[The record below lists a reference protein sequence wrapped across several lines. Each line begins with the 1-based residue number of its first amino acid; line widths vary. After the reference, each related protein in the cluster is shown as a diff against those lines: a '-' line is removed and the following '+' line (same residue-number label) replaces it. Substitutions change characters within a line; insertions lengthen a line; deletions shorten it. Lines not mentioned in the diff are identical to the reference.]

1 MGKIEKVLQLYYKDG
16 GINDAPF
23 PSSEDQIEIGA
34 FRYNATRMGGA
45 PTITATVMYPIC
57 LDDVWTDSV
66 YAKFN
71 GEKYYLKQT
80 PTSSYDNED
89 SRYKHSIELVSER
102 SILDDVYFFDVVT
115 DNTQGDDKPVSNSS
129 KVTFFGNV
137 YEFVKRL
144 NASLK
149 YSKVNYTV
157 VVDESEE
164 IPTEDKLVSFEDQFF
179 SNVLQEI
186 YNTYEVPYYFDG
198 RTIHIGYSKGDVV
211 IPDLEYGA
219 DNALLS
225 ITKTNANHKIVNRVT
240 GIGSPDNI
248 PYYYPNNSPKGAI
261 EAVVD
266 SKSNDFRVEISDIE
280 KFSNDIKVDGT
291 IVCNKTTISNLSES
305 LVRISENSEGRYQA
319 TNNTRS
325 RPRISTSFSCSKKAS
340 ATLRVKVTPIS
351 AKTATDRNGNSYGL
365 SIDQIDIGYAI
376 YINDGLSYSLS
387 KAKNITTVYEKNG
400 FSGFVNIDIP
410 SSGDYTIS
418 VELLAFYRSYTSTS
432 FSYTFDLRHEL
443 TFNDTFFWEYEEEP
457 IKIEKIG
464 LRTFGTPNDGDTITQ
479 KLVKYVNTSK
489 NLMPSIYRETDG
501 ANRFYNAVNEIYPFE
516 FVDGYELKDGEY
528 VGEDG
533 MVHHPDHY
541 EYKNP
546 FVEGRPKEHIIKID
560 DIKPTIEGVIN
571 SMGLRIDMFSEF
583 AYDDDDNDETL
594 PEEDSSDR
602 KFLHAYFFG
611 KLRKLDFNLF
621 DHAIE
626 QQPMTVSFTS
636 GDCGACNFEI
646 GVSDEFPNKNPVL
659 VNADGTLKRDSNG
672 RVICGQFQKI
682 KESELQDRQQDTINN
697 EVWIALKKEEETYG
711 ILMPKAPKFNVAG
724 EQIEA
729 GHRPKACD
737 NGKNNGDTFA
747 VLGIN
752 LPKPYILN
760 AEKKLE
766 GEIIRYLQENNEEK
780 FTFNINFSRIYFAE
794 NEDILKSLNE
804 NSKIR
809 LIYDNKP
816 YDLYVS
822 SFSYSMSDGDIL
834 PDIKVTLDDTLKVS
848 SNAIRNAINEVKSSL
863 GSNINEVANAV
874 AMQSRSYLSK
884 IEDDNAQGV
893 VNFSK
898 GITFGG
904 GGRVDV
910 LDENSAKLTID
921 YLEIKKKATFTSLE
935 IQEKSHVGG
944 QMLITPAAMRCSKV
958 EEFDNYYRCYFQ
970 TSGENGDEIFN
981 QFVVG
986 DQAICQ
992 TYNAW
997 VSKYY
1002 WRLVVGIGEN
1012 YIDLSKED
1020 CDEESGIPSEG
1031 DNIIQLGNQ
1040 VYPERQN
1047 AIVIAAY
1054 GDGSPYIIQYKGIN
1068 NFELPDDKIV
1078 TKLSSTENI
1087 FTGKVHMEMGSDGL
1101 GDMQEFVDLQTLAG
1115 KANTNATNAQS
1126 KANTAIATAD
1136 MAQQSADT
1144 ANKNA
1149 LQAGDAAN
1157 AATEKAEEA
1166 IGKAAAAQEGLD
1178 NMEIGGTNL
1187 LRNSGFTGDYLSEQL
1202 ADQKVLEG
1210 SAELYS
1216 SPLDHWNASSSVIV
1230 LDSTETISGK
1240 VANINGGTLSQK
1252 LYYKTVA
1259 GSDYVLS
1266 FRAKAA
1272 GSSSITIT
1280 LGDISRSVALSSDW
1294 NDYEVSIAV
1303 GIEANNFSISNTKCE
1318 IGNLKLEKGNKAS
1331 AWSASPL
1338 DNASD
1343 RAYYQ
1348 SMKYIQNAFEGAT
1361 DVFGGLV
1368 LTEQIQVGDYDSDKK
1383 EWVKMNGGMSGV
1395 YESDHDVAFW
1405 AGGTDKQA
1413 IETVMKYENDPTYQ
1427 PTKEELLSMANFVV
1441 THGGRAILND
1451 AIVRGTVYAKDG
1463 VFEGEIRANRGNFG
1477 DMHIVSSETW
1487 GDAGLEGKKVYD
1499 GTEVHTLELY
1509 PDYFEMS
1516 AKDTVSGTTEYKEWI
1531 RISPYYYVDR
1541 YDMEGMV
1548 ELYARKNRA
1557 AIHVRRGQFRGLH
1570 HDVLSTKEDRIVL
1583 YSWSPYVIIL
1593 TTAADGNK
1601 SVILPEDAE
1610 EGTTFHI
1617 INAYRSPIIIGT
1629 GFNGQEIVLN
1639 TDNGELSDGVGW
1651 NEDGPNNPYKIEAYF
1666 DGNLWYI
1673 CPIK

>member
-1 MGKIEKVLQLYYKDG
+1 L
-16 GINDAPF
+16 
-23 PSSEDQIEIGA
+23 
-34 FRYNATRMGGA
+34 
-45 PTITATVMYPIC
+45 
-57 LDDVWTDSV
+57 
-66 YAKFN
+66 
-71 GEKYYLKQT
+71 
-80 PTSSYDNED
+80 
-89 SRYKHSIELVSER
+89 
-102 SILDDVYFFDVVT
+102 
-115 DNTQGDDKPVSNSS
+115 
-129 KVTFFGNV
+129 
-137 YEFVKRL
+137 
-144 NASLK
+144 
-149 YSKVNYTV
+149 
-157 VVDESEE
+157 
-164 IPTEDKLVSFEDQFF
+164 
-179 SNVLQEI
+179 
-186 YNTYEVPYYFDG
+186 
-198 RTIHIGYSKGDVV
+198 
-211 IPDLEYGA
+211 
-219 DNALLS
+219 
-225 ITKTNANHKIVNRVT
+225 
-240 GIGSPDNI
+240 
-248 PYYYPNNSPKGAI
+248 
-261 EAVVD
+261 
-266 SKSNDFRVEISDIE
+266 
-280 KFSNDIKVDGT
+280 
-291 IVCNKTTISNLSES
+291 
-305 LVRISENSEGRYQA
+305 
-319 TNNTRS
+319 
-325 RPRISTSFSCSKKAS
+325 
-340 ATLRVKVTPIS
+340 
-351 AKTATDRNGNSYGL
+351 
-365 SIDQIDIGYAI
+365 
-376 YINDGLSYSLS
+376 
-387 KAKNITTVYEKNG
+387 
-400 FSGFVNIDIP
+400 
-410 SSGDYTIS
+410 
-418 VELLAFYRSYTSTS
+418 
-432 FSYTFDLRHEL
+432 
-443 TFNDTFFWEYEEEP
+443 
-457 IKIEKIG
+457 
-464 LRTFGTPNDGDTITQ
+464 
-479 KLVKYVNTSK
+479 
-489 NLMPSIYRETDG
+489 PSIYRETDG
-501 ANRFYNAVNEIYPFE
+501 ANRFYNAVNERYPFE
-516 FVDGYELKDGEY
+516 FVDGYKLKYGEY

-533 MVHHPDHY
+533 MVHHPDSY

-546 FVEGRPKEHIIKID
+546 FVEGRPKEHIVKID
-560 DIKPTIEGVIN
+560 DIKPTIEGVVN
-571 SMGLRIDMFSEF
+571 SMGLRMDMFSEF

-626 QQPMTVSFTS
+626 QQPMTISFTS

-646 GVSDEFPNKNPVL
+646 GVTDEFPKKNPVQ
-659 VNADGTLKRDSNG
+659 VNADGTLKRDEKG
-672 RVICGQFQKI
+672 RVVCGQFAPI
-682 KESELQDRQQDTINN
+682 KESQCQPRQQDTINN

-711 ILMPKAPKFNVAG
+711 ILMPKAPKFNGAG

-737 NGKNNGDTFA
+737 KGKNNGDTFA

-752 LPKPYILN
+752 LPKPYVLN

-794 NEDILKSLNE
+794 NEDVLKSLNE
-804 NSKIR
+804 NSKVR

-874 AMQSRSYLSK
+874 AMQKRSYVSK

-898 GITFGG
+898 GIIFGG

-944 QMLITPAAMRCSKV
+944 QMLITPAAMRCSRV

-981 QFVVG
+981 QFAVG

-1002 WRLVVGIGEN
+1002 WRLVVGIGED
-1012 YIDLSKED
+1012 YIDLSKTE
-1020 CDEESGIPSEG
+1020 CDKESGIPSEG
-1031 DNIIQLGNQ
+1031 DKIIQLGNQ
-1040 VYPERQN
+1040 VDAERQN
-1047 AIVIAAY
+1047 AIVVAAY
-1054 GDGSPYIIQYKGIN
+1054 GDDSPYIIQYKGIDS
-1068 NFELPDDKIV
+1068 FELSKEKMI
-1078 TKLSSTENI
+1078 TKLASDENI
-1087 FTGKVHMEMGSDGL
+1087 FKGKVHMEIGSDGL

-1115 KANTNATNAQS
+1115 KANTNATNAQN
-1126 KANTAIATAD
+1126 KANTAISTAD

-1149 LQAGDAAN
+1149 LQAGEAAN

-1202 ADQKVLEG
+1202 ADEKVLEG
-1210 SAELYS
+1210 AAELYS

-1266 FRAKAA
+1266 FRAKAS

-1280 LGDISRSVALSSDW
+1280 LGNTSKSIALSSNW
-1294 NDYEVSIAV
+1294 NDYEVAIAV
-1303 GIEANNFSISNTKCE
+1303 GIDANNFSISNTKCS

-1361 DVFGGLV
+1361 DIKGGLV
-1368 LTEQIQVGDYDSDKK
+1368 LTEQIWVGDYDTDNKN
-1383 EWVKMNGGMSGV
+1383 WVKMNGGMSGV

-1405 AGGTDKQA
+1405 AGGNINQA
-1413 IETVMKYENDPTYQ
+1413 IETVMMYENDPTFQ
-1427 PTKEELLSMANFVV
+1427 PTEEQLASMANFVV

-1463 VFEGEIRANRGNFG
+1463 DF
-1477 DMHIVSSETW
+1477 T
-1487 GDAGLEGKKVYD
+1487 
-1499 GTEVHTLELY
+1499 GTIH
-1509 PDYFEMS
+1509 
-1516 AKDTVSGTTEYKEWI
+1516 AKDGEFTGKVNATTGSFSGKIT
-1531 RISPYYYVDR
+1531 
-1541 YDMEGMV
+1541 
-1548 ELYARKNRA
+1548 
-1557 AIHVRRGQFRGLH
+1557 
-1570 HDVLSTKEDRIVL
+1570 
-1583 YSWSPYVIIL
+1583 
-1593 TTAADGNK
+1593 
-1601 SVILPEDAE
+1601 AE
-1610 EGTTFHI
+1610 EGTIGPFSINYWKLTSVENSDEYIDNSTYKRTDTIELSSAFLGVKADIRDSGGTRVGYSQCTLYPSANAMSSNYAAIIRNSAVPHAEAQAPFYYEEQPCIALIIGAEGANEINKEGYGGNFALQIERGMVAGLRPQSRVITSTSNHTLSKYDHTIVVNVASGTVQLTLPKNPEEGQRYEIYTCHAPMDLKVYMNGQNGMYNFIDAKDFGASEYESYTANKRRHI
-1617 INAYRSPIIIGT
+1617 IIFFAGGQWWEDYRYL
-1629 GFNGQEIVLN
+1629 E
-1639 TDNGELSDGVGW
+1639 
-1651 NEDGPNNPYKIEAYF
+1651 
-1666 DGNLWYI
+1666 
-1673 CPIK
+1673 